1 MTILLANV
9 EWMES
14 NQVLLYCSRYKDAR
28 CQLFEAV
35 TEVLA
40 AVFYHTLLTFSHKR
54 GTFALSS
61 LQQRTCH
68 AGCRFEILAAL
79 FLFIAVTQRKLLVI
93 SVVKEPYP
101 VVLLLCDLQ

>member
-1 MTILLANV
+1 MAVIMEEHVTILLANV

-40 AVFYHTLLTFSHKR
+40 AVLPH
-54 GTFALSS
+54 
-61 LQQRTCH
+61 
-68 AGCRFEILAAL
+68 
-79 FLFIAVTQRKLLVI
+79 VTNVFT
-93 SVVKEPYP
+93 
-101 VVLLLCDLQ
+101 